1 MSVQAVSSF
10 ASLSPASAA
19 AGARAHT
26 SAPGNAPF
34 SQVVAKL
41 IGDANA
47 QQLQS
52 NQVVE
57 QFATGQTDNVHDL
70 VLSVAKADLSFR
82 LVLEIR
88 NRLIDSYQEIMRM
101 QM

>member
-10 ASLSPASAA
+10 APLTPASAA
-19 AGARAHT
+19 SGARPQGPV
-26 SAPGNAPF
+26 PGNASF
-34 SQVVAKL
+34 SQVIAKL

-47 QQLQS
+47 QQLHS

-57 QFATGQTDNVHDL
+57 QFAAGQTDSVHDL

-82 LVLEIR
+82 LILEIR

-101 QM
+101 QV